1 MKSIV
6 SKIIFI
12 LCDILMILLSVYL
25 AFLVRETFNTLEPHT
40 IPYIN
45 YLAFYPLYII
55 ILSLFTYEGIYTYR
69 YDFWHESRL
78 VIKVLIFSSILVFAY
93 LAMTKSIE
101 NYSRLVIGF
110 SFIFMTILIPLSK
123 NISKK
128 VLYLMGVWQK
138 KLGFMEMTVS

>member
-1 MKSIV
+1 MKDYIA
-6 SKIIFI
+6 KII
-12 LCDILMILLSVYL
+12 LILLDIISISF
-25 AFLVRETFNTLEPHT
+25 A
-40 IPYIN
+40 II
-45 YLAFYPLYII
+45 LAFYFRNFIDIFETTHTISLQNY
-55 ILSLFTYEGIYTYR
+55 LSFYPIYVVTVAVLAYEGIYTYR

-110 SFIFMTILIPLSK
+110 SFIFMTLLIPLSK

-128 VLYLMGVWQK
+128 VLFLMGLW
-138 KLGFMEMTVS
+138 